1 MTVIYAVLAALSL
14 LMVIGYGKLIH
25 KPEKWIQV
33 LFVCTFVVNTA
44 YTALSAA
51 RTVEW
56 ALAFNTVAYFGSV
69 FLSMCM
75 FMAIYRLCG
84 YSHTW
89 RLQLALTLLAL
100 AMFAIVCTPLYYES
114 VSLTVV
120 DGAAKLVKQYGP
132 LHNTYL
138 VYLVGYFV
146 AMTVT
151 IARSIRQ
158 HRLPTQ
164 KHAIL
169 LAGIVLVN
177 IGFWFIEKFVPWNFE
192 FLSVSYLFSEG
203 MLVGLQWLMQD
214 TETPAVP
221 SVTAAPMEI
230 LLARLPN
237 GVVLHPREQE
247 ILEMILT
254 NARRKEIAAA
264 LSLSENTVKTYTR
277 NLYHKLGVSSREEL
291 FALLP

>member
-14 LMVIGYGKLIH
+14 LMVIGYGRLVH

-33 LFVCTFVVNTA
+33 LFVCIFAVNAA
-44 YTALSAA
+44 YAALSAA

-56 ALAFNTVAYFGSV
+56 ALIFNTVAYFGSV

-84 YSHTW
+84 YTHTW
-89 RLQLALTLLAL
+89 RLPLALTLLAL
-100 AMFAIVCTPLYYES
+100 VMFAIVCTPLYYES
-114 VSLTVV
+114 VSLDVV

-151 IARSIRQ
+151 IVRSIRQ

-177 IGFWFIEKFVPWNFE
+177 IGFWFIEKFIPWNFE

-214 TETPAVP
+214 VAASADPASPV
-221 SVTAAPMEI
+221 EI
-230 LLARLPN
+230 LLARLPK
-237 GVVLHPREQE
+237 GVTLHPRERE
-247 ILEMILT
+247 ILEMILVDT
-254 NARRKEIAAA
+254 PRKEIADK
-264 LSLSENTVKTYTR
+264 LTLSENTVKTYTR
-277 NLYHKLGVSSREEL
+277 SLYRKLEVASREEL

>member
-14 LMVIGYGKLIH
+14 LMVIGYGRLVH

-33 LFVCTFVVNTA
+33 LFVCIFAVNAA
-44 YTALSAA
+44 YAALSAA

-56 ALAFNTVAYFGSV
+56 ALAFNTAAYFGSV

-75 FMAIYRLCG
+75 FLAIYRLCG
-84 YSHTW
+84 YTHTW
-89 RLQLALTLLAL
+89 RLPLALTLLAL
-100 AMFAIVCTPLYYES
+100 VMFAIVCTPLYYES

-151 IARSIRQ
+151 IVRSIRQ
-158 HRLPTQ
+158 RRLPTQ

-177 IGFWFIEKFVPWNFE
+177 IGFWFIEKFIPWNFE

-214 TETPAVP
+214 VAA
-221 SVTAAPMEI
+221 SAAPASPVEI
-230 LLARLPN
+230 LLARLPK
-237 GVVLHPREQE
+237 GVTLHPRERE
-247 ILEMILT
+247 ILELVLVDT
-254 NARRKEIAAA
+254 PRKEIADK
-264 LSLSENTVKTYTR
+264 LTLSENTVKTYTR
-277 NLYHKLGVSSREEL
+277 SLYRKLEVSSREEL

>member
-14 LMVIGYGKLIH
+14 LMLIGYGKLVR

-33 LFVCTFVVNTA
+33 LFACIFVVNVA
-44 YTALSAA
+44 YAALSAA
-51 RTVEW
+51 RTVAW
-56 ALAFNTVAYFGSV
+56 ALAFNALAYFGSV

-75 FMAIYRLCG
+75 FLAIYRLCG
-84 YSHTW
+84 YTHTW
-89 RLQLALTLLAL
+89 RLPLSLSLLAL
-100 AMFAIVCTPLYYES
+100 LMFAIVCTPLYYES

-120 DGAAKLVKQYGP
+120 DGATKLVKEYGP
-132 LHNTYL
+132 LHNAYL
-138 VYLVGYFV
+138 VYLVGYFT

-151 IARSIRQ
+151 IIRSVRL

-177 IGFWFIEKFVPWNFE
+177 IGFWFIEKFIPWNFE

-203 MLVGLQWLMQD
+203 MLVGLQWLTQD
-214 TETPAVP
+214 AVIPAAP
-221 SVTAAPMEI
+221 TTPMEI

-237 GVVLHPREQE
+237 DETLHPRERE
-247 ILEMILT
+247 ILELILIDT
-254 NARRKEIAAA
+254 PRKEIADKLA
-264 LSLSENTVKTYTR
+264 LSENTVKTYTR
-277 NLYHKLGVSSREEL
+277 SLYRKLRVGSREEL
-291 FALLP
+291 YALLPQT